1 MPKFSERI
9 GAVEVPKLIQLEG
22 MDDAL
27 RNTIWNFLI
36 SLFNEGESSWWRA
49 AQYIARF
56 FQKKTVDEIPP
67 TDFYCREEIKS
78 YFYSLPWYEVYD
90 LVEFISENHKNIYQY
105 SNWNKVKIQA
115 VFNKIFE
122 AELSGYRFVSE
133 QLVPISNS
141 AETASIES
149 AIDIAARSGLSGA
162 QTHITAALQLLAK
175 RPNPDYRNSIKESIS
190 AVESVAKQLGS
201 HEAQGLSGALDEL
214 AKKIPLHGALKA
226 AFTKLYGYTSDESG
240 IRHAM
245 LEDSNVGYDEAK
257 YMAIACSAFVN
268 YLATKSQEHGLFNNR
283 AN

>member
-1 MPKFSERI
+1 MPRFSERI
-9 GAVEVPKLIQLEG
+9 GAVEIPKMIQLEG
-22 MDDAL
+22 MNDAL

-36 SLFNEGESSWWRA
+36 SLFEEGDSSWWRA
-49 AQYIARF
+49 ARHIAQF
-56 FQKKTVDEIPP
+56 FRKAPVDEIPP

-78 YFYSLPWYEVYD
+78 YFYSLHWYEVYD
-90 LVEFISENHKNIYQY
+90 LVEFISENHRHIYQY
-105 SNWNKVKIQA
+105 TNWNKAKIQT

-122 AELSGYRFVSE
+122 TELAGYRFVSE
-133 QLVPISNS
+133 QLVPISNA

-149 AIDIAARSGLSGA
+149 AIDIASRTGLSGA
-162 QTHITAALQLLAK
+162 QTHITTALQLLAK

-201 HEAQGLSGALDEL
+201 SEAHGLSGALDEL
-214 AKKIPLHGALKA
+214 AKKAPIHGALKA

-245 LEDSNVGYDEAK
+245 LEESNVGYDEAK

-268 YLATKSQEHGLFNNR
+268 YLATKAQETGLFNSA

>member
-1 MPKFSERI
+1 MPRFSERI
-9 GAVEVPKLIQLEG
+9 GAVEIPKLIQLEG
-22 MDDAL
+22 INDAL
-27 RNTIWNFLI
+27 RNTVWNFLI
-36 SLFNEGESSWWRA
+36 TLFDEGESSWWRA
-49 AQYIARF
+49 ARHIARF
-56 FQKKTVDEIPP
+56 FRKIPIDEIPT

-78 YFYSLPWYEVYD
+78 YYYSLSWYEIYD
-90 LVEFISENHKNIYQY
+90 LVEFVSENHRSIYQHTK
-105 SNWNKVKIQA
+105 WNKERIQT

-122 AELSGYRFVSE
+122 AELSGYRFVSG
-133 QLVPISNS
+133 QLVPISS
-141 AETASIES
+141 PAETASIES
-149 AIDIAARSGLSGA
+149 AIDIASRTGLSGA
-162 QTHITAALQLLAK
+162 QTHIIAALQLLAK

-201 HEAQGLSGALDEL
+201 NEVQGLSGALDEL
-214 AKKIPLHGALKA
+214 AKKVPLHGALKS

-268 YLATKSQEHGLFNNR
+268 YLATKAQEHGLFNST